1 MTYVYDVYYRELGPS
16 AAWTLGAS
24 GVTTATPGG
33 RTTITGL
40 SNGTEYEFEVR
51 RTAPTARTSGPG
63 TGQPLAGIEVPPDTF
78 GPTGEPAVSGDGST
92 TAQRGTYNGQDGGLL
107 RFTGGANWEYFEA
120 YVGGTLLCRVEKA
133 GGGRYYIR
141 GTLTPYASQ
150 SVVVEL
156 TSNRAYFIDTGG
168 AADLTIKPNGGSSIV
183 LNIV

>member
-1 MTYVYDVYYRELGPS
+1 MSYVYDVYYRVLGSS
-16 AAWTLGAS
+16 AAWTLGAT
-24 GVTTATPGG
+24 GVATATPGG
-33 RTTITGL
+33 RTTISGL

-120 YVGGTLLCRVEKA
+120 YVGATLVCRVEKSPKRYFIA
-133 GGGRYYIR
+133 GVQ
-141 GTLTPYASQ
+141 TDYASQ

-183 LNIV
+183 LNVV